1 MLAQGIQQ
9 AHARLKL
16 QVMRLAVNSERYPA

>member
-9 AHARLKL
+9 AHAGFKL
-16 QVMRLAVNSERYPA
+16 QVMRLAVDSERYMA